1 MNVILDLGKWSLELV
16 VQSSCFLLL
25 LGPFY
30 SSRFAFSRDWIEMNV
45 NTHGV
50 GPFSRDLV
58 SRSRFDDC
66 FGCWVLGNRYISIKY
81 MIDLSDLAFL
91 RG

>member
-1 MNVILDLGKWSLELV
+1 MNVILDPGKWSLELV

-30 SSRFAFSRDWIEMNV
+30 SSHFAFFPDWIEMNV

-50 GPFSRDLV
+50 GPFF
-58 SRSRFDDC
+58 SRSC
-66 FGCWVLGNRYISIKY
+66 
-81 MIDLSDLAFL
+81 
-91 RG
+91 